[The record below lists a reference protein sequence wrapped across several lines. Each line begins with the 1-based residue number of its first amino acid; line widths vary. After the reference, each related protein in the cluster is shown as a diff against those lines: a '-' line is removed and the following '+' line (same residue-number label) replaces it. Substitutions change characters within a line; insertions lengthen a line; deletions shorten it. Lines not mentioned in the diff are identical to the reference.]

1 MGRSS
6 MCRCSRRSSMCRC
19 SSSSSSSTTSRKLMA
34 LAFTVLAM
42 LSPLYIDRKP
52 AIRLEDEE
60 SSPRWLMPF
69 LLMGLIMAIS
79 FTRSLDRRFAKFD
92 PYWIHRIGGSS
103 CGIISLLVM
112 LALVLKCKTSLSN

>member
-6 MCRCSRRSSMCRC
+6 SITNCMPS
-19 SSSSSSSTTSRKLMA
+19 TSRKLMT

-42 LSPLYIDRKP
+42 LSPLYVDRKP
-52 AIRLEDEE
+52 AIRLEEEE

-69 LLMGLIMAIS
+69 LLMGLILAIS
-79 FTRSLDRRFAKFD
+79 FSRFLERGFAKFD
-92 PYWIHRIGGSS
+92 PNWIHRIGGSS

-112 LALVLKCKTSLSN
+112 LAMVLKCKTSL